1 MTCPGQGISMKMY
14 YGLLVAI
21 ASQFYFL

>member
-1 MTCPGQGISMKMY
+1 MTRLGQGISMKMY
-14 YGLLVAI
+14 FGLLVAI